1 VNRSKVLLLG
11 VMAIAAAVLGLC
23 VLIADEDE
31 EVLISG
37 R

>member
-11 VMAIAAAVLGLC
+11 VMAIC
-23 VLIADEDE
+23 SRTWTIVLIVDEDE
-31 EVLISG
+31 EVMISK